1 MRGARR
7 RLRQCHFSGI
17 VCAMKAVID
26 RAGRIVVPKSLRQA
40 LGLRPGQP
48 LEIRAGDGLGAHRAA
63 RSSQGA
69 GRRGARLPGGT
80 ISPAIPPTER
90 SGLPG
95 LLAALARPRDLRGRL
110 VRRAGGGHCGEP
122 WRRTRNVR
130 SARRACLR
138 TVRCASS
145 PGVGLAAMAWY
156 GNDGWDYYPPYMSV
170 AEKKAHGAR
179 ALAKLLRKSKRTAE
193 PVVIAHR
200 KRQLT
205 ITFWGKAWS
214 DNLERYADLAN
225 RLPRGRAYLRNGSVL
240 DLAIAGGRVEAHVA
254 GSELYR
260 VTIGIAPMAKAR
272 WRRVVARCTG
282 RIGSLVGL
290 LRGEL
295 SDDVLAV
302 LTHAKDGLFPEPRE
316 MTLDCSCPDS
326 ATVCKHVAAVL
337 YGVGIRL
344 DARPELFFLLRQV
357 DQAELLSSATT
368 ATVSRAR
375 LAVGKRIAD
384 HRLSAVFGIEL
395 EDVPPVRAGRTSRRG
410 QRRPSR
416 VSDRGR

>member
-1 MRGARR
+1 
-7 RLRQCHFSGI
+7 
-17 VCAMKAVID
+17 
-26 RAGRIVVPKSLRQA
+26 
-40 LGLRPGQP
+40 
-48 LEIRAGDGLGAHRAA
+48 
-63 RSSQGA
+63 
-69 GRRGARLPGGT
+69 
-80 ISPAIPPTER
+80 
-90 SGLPG
+90 
-95 LLAALARPRDLRGRL
+95 
-110 VRRAGGGHCGEP
+110 
-122 WRRTRNVR
+122 
-130 SARRACLR
+130 
-138 TVRCASS
+138 
-145 PGVGLAAMAWY
+145 MAWY
-156 GNDGWDYYPPYMSV
+156 GNGGWDYYPPYMSV
-170 AEKKAHGAR
+170 ADKKAHGAR

-295 SDDVLAV
+295 SDDVLAA
-302 LTHAKDGLFPEPRE
+302 LTHAKDGLFPEPGE
-316 MTLDCSCPDS
+316 LELDCSCPDS
-326 ATVCKHVAAVL
+326 AEVCKHVAAVL

-344 DARPELFFLLRQV
+344 DAKPELFFVLRQV
-357 DQAELLSSATT
+357 DQAELLRSATT
-368 ATVSRAR
+368 GAVSRAR
-375 LAVGKRIAD
+375 PAAGKRIAD
-384 HRLSAVFGIEL
+384 DRLSAVFGIEL
-395 EDVPPVRAGRTSRRG
+395 EEAPVRARRPARANKSRR
-410 QRRPSR
+410 SR
-416 VSDRGR
+416 VSQGRR

>member
-1 MRGARR
+1 
-7 RLRQCHFSGI
+7 
-17 VCAMKAVID
+17 
-26 RAGRIVVPKSLRQA
+26 
-40 LGLRPGQP
+40 
-48 LEIRAGDGLGAHRAA
+48 
-63 RSSQGA
+63 
-69 GRRGARLPGGT
+69 
-80 ISPAIPPTER
+80 
-90 SGLPG
+90 
-95 LLAALARPRDLRGRL
+95 
-110 VRRAGGGHCGEP
+110 
-122 WRRTRNVR
+122 
-130 SARRACLR
+130 
-138 TVRCASS
+138 
-145 PGVGLAAMAWY
+145 MAWY
-156 GNDGWDYYPPYMSV
+156 DSGGWDYYPPYVSV
-170 AEKKAHGAR
+170 AEKRANGAR
-179 ALAKLLRKSKRTAE
+179 ALAKLLKKSKRTAE
-193 PVVIAHR
+193 PGVIAHR
-200 KRQLT
+200 KRHVAD
-205 ITFWGKAWS
+205 TFWGQAWCA
-214 DNLERYADLAN
+214 NLERYADLAN

-240 DLAIAGGRVEAHVA
+240 HLAIAGGRVEAFMA
-254 GSELYR
+254 GSEVYR
-260 VTIGIAPMAKAR
+260 VTMGKAPMSQAR

-282 RIGSLVGL
+282 PIGSLVGL

-295 SDDVLAV
+295 SDDVLAG
-302 LTHAKDGLFPEPRE
+302 LTDAKDGLFPEPRE

-326 ATVCKHVAAVL
+326 AEVCKHIAAVL